1 MCFSAVKSVDH
12 RMARFLH
19 HTPRRAPVHP
29 RRTRDETGFQFY
41 GRCVRTGAAIASSQ
55 TPPAAQAP
63 TPHRHSRQLV
73 RPAGRTA
80 RSGTANDNVPGIL
93 KGSATSGWTLSP
105 VRSAS
110 GTAGATATA
119 GGADAVTYSIVA
131 ADGSKVDLASMA
143 DKCVE
148 VGGVLAPAAG
158 GDAKAA
164 NRTFTVA
171 TIVSAKTASSLVRL
185 FQAEWI
191 ERARAAHFEVRG
203 PSRFFEAR
211 RQHDSPD
218 PPRDGRCPRPVSSRP
233 HARHPSQ

>member
-1 MCFSAVKSVDH
+1 VNHVISAAKSAEH
-12 RMARFLH
+12 WMARFLH
-19 HTPRRAPVHP
+19 HPAPSPSSPKEKHVMKQVFSF
-29 RRTRDETGFQFY
+29 TVAAF
-41 GRCVRTGAAIASSQ
+41 VLGAAIASSQ

-63 TPHRHSRQLV
+63 TPA
-73 RPAGRTA
+73 PAQPAAGQAQPAEPRAAAPRT
-80 RSGTANDNVPGIL
+80 TTYKGIL

-119 GGADAVTYSIVA
+119 GGADAVTYSIVT
-131 ADGSKVDLASMA
+131 ADGSKVDLAAMA

-171 TIVSAKTASSLVRL
+171 TIKSAEDCK
-185 FQAEWI
+185 
-191 ERARAAHFEVRG
+191 
-203 PSRFFEAR
+203 
-211 RQHDSPD
+211 
-218 PPRDGRCPRPVSSRP
+218 
-233 HARHPSQ
+233 

>member
-1 MCFSAVKSVDH
+1 MKQVFSFTVAAFV
-12 RMARFLH
+12 L
-19 HTPRRAPVHP
+19 
-29 RRTRDETGFQFY
+29 
-41 GRCVRTGAAIASSQ
+41 GAAIASSQ

-63 TPHRHSRQLV
+63 TPA
-73 RPAGRTA
+73 PAQPAAGQAQPAEPRAAAPRT
-80 RSGTANDNVPGIL
+80 TTYKGIL
-93 KGSATSGWTLSP
+93 KGSATTGWTLSP

-171 TIVSAKTASSLVRL
+171 TIKSAEDCK
-185 FQAEWI
+185 
-191 ERARAAHFEVRG
+191 
-203 PSRFFEAR
+203 
-211 RQHDSPD
+211 
-218 PPRDGRCPRPVSSRP
+218 
-233 HARHPSQ
+233 